1 MSRPAAKTP
10 RPQNRGLAG
19 LAALLGDQTP
29 APAKPAAGEAR
40 PASSATAPYNFVP
53 FCETPLQRYPDR
65 DALPGHDRLDPDL
78 LSGEIRLTLTAETP
92 LFVGGSQQEPG
103 QPRDFFRG
111 ADGRYQIPGSTL
123 RGLLRSNLQIL
134 GFGLER
140 PGEDLAGYRLYYR
153 LFGQKNNPLK
163 SDLQDQYD
171 RILKGKEGPGDPIN
185 VRAGYLCHE
194 GDSYYIQPVAPP
206 LRVPRNS
213 PVGRPFRDQ
222 WATEFPVWYRATGQI
237 VTDLQRQTFAGARQ
251 GTLLC
256 VGYMNKQNSLY
267 LFRDE
272 PEGEPIQLSRQE
284 VLFYQEDFELRQN
297 QLGGTRATKADPR
310 HWALPD
316 KGCRKAVFF
325 LNRGSAGPAG
335 VTRAGGEAHYNA
347 TSFGRSRYLRIL
359 FDGGLEDG
367 LPAAHRDRREENTRF
382 LDYPSALLGFAM
394 PGRQGQ
400 AYRSRVSVG
409 ALAARGDPR
418 PLAPVS
424 MILGPPRPGF
434 FGGYV
439 TPERDPKQPNV
450 NRARHYNSPSFT
462 LRGTKQY
469 WLKPADLAPETNG
482 KDKVASVLRPLPAG
496 TVFAGSVR
504 YQNLHPDE
512 LGLLLW
518 ALRLAPD
525 CRQNLGLGKPYGY
538 GRVRI
543 QVEGLYEWQP
553 RALLQSFGV
562 QPPTPA
568 PASRLDELE
577 SAYRAFAV
585 AQITSQYPAYAQKH
599 FTGKKKASPDK
610 MLEKLP
616 TLAAFFQMKRC
627 IHTAADQRTVAYMDL
642 KQYQKLR
649 EPLETVAQ
657 HMAKRRAQP

>member
-1 MSRPAAKTP
+1 MSRPAAKAP

-29 APAKPAAGEAR
+29 APTKPAAQETR
-40 PASSATAPYNFVP
+40 PAPSATAPYNFVP
-53 FCETPLQRYPDR
+53 FCETPLQRYPGLE
-65 DALPGHDRLDPDL
+65 ALPGHDRLDPAL

-92 LFVGGSQQEPG
+92 LIVCGGEKDPT

-111 ADGRYQIPGSTL
+111 ADGRYQIPGTTL

-134 GFGLER
+134 GFGLVR
-140 PGEDLAGYRLYYR
+140 PGEDFGNLRLYYR
-153 LFGQKNNPLK
+153 LFGQKNNPLR
-163 SDLQDQYD
+163 SDLQAQYD
-171 RILKGKEGPGDPIN
+171 RILKGKEGPGEPVN
-185 VRAGYLCHE
+185 VRAGYLYHT
-194 GDSYYIQPVAPP
+194 GDSYYIQPVAMP

-213 PVGRPFRDQ
+213 PVGRPFRDR
-222 WATEFPVWYRATGQI
+222 WAAEIPVWYRATGQT
-237 VTDLQRQTFAGARQ
+237 VTALQPQEFAGAQR
-251 GTLLC
+251 GDLLC

-267 LFRDE
+267 LFRDQ
-272 PEGEPIQLSRQE
+272 PEGDPIQLSEQE
-284 VLFYQEDFELRQN
+284 ILFYQEDFELRQN
-297 QLGGTRATKADPR
+297 QLGGTRAIKDDPQ

-325 LNRGSAGPAG
+325 LNRGSAGPAQ

-347 TSFGRSRYLRIL
+347 TSFGRSKYLRIL
-359 FDGGLEDG
+359 FDGALEEG
-367 LPAAHRDRREENTRF
+367 LPAAHRARQEGQTRF
-382 LDYPSALLGFAM
+382 LDYSSALLGFVQR
-394 PGRQGQ
+394 GRQTQG
-400 AYRSRVSVG
+400 YRSRVSVG

-418 PLAPVS
+418 TAPPVA
-424 MILGPPRPGF
+424 MLLGQPRPGF

-439 TPERDPKQPNV
+439 TPERDPELPNV

-462 LRGTKQY
+462 LRGSKQY
-469 WLKPADLAPETNG
+469 WLKPADPAPGTNG
-482 KDKVASVLRPLPAG
+482 KDKVASVARPLPAG

-518 ALRLAPD
+518 ALRLGPD
-525 CRQNLGLGKPYGY
+525 CRQTLGMGKPYGY

-543 QVEGLYEWQP
+543 QVEALYEWQP
-553 RALLQSFGV
+553 GALLQSFGV
-562 QPPTPA
+562 QPPAPA

-585 AQITSQYPAYAQKH
+585 EQITSQYPEYAKKH
-599 FTGKKKASPDK
+599 FSGKKKASPDK

-627 IHTAADQRTVAYMDL
+627 IHTAADQQTVSYMDL
-642 KQYQKLR
+642 KQYQKCK

-657 HMAKRRAQP
+657 HMAKRRSQP